1 MKSQGARPG
10 SVMKK
15 MESSDIFALL
25 ESDHEKVIQKTNAL
39 IEDLNNMHCEGKAS
53 FQKNLGRVKEALH
66 FFNGEVM
73 EHMALE
79 ERTLFPYLETHVPRV
94 SSAIRFLQAEH
105 DDFRNNLK
113 IFEFLVRELSRH
125 KNDAERSKTVDRIR
139 ETGTYLSYLLRH
151 HIEAEQRSVYHSLE
165 RDLKASEKSELQ
177 KRILKP

>member
-1 MKSQGARPG
+1 MI
-10 SVMKK
+10 MKK
-15 MESSDIFALL
+15 MD
-25 ESDHEKVIQKTNAL
+25 EKVIGTTSAL
-39 IEDLNNMHCEGKAS
+39 IEDLKNMHCEGKAS

-79 ERTLFPYLETHVPRV
+79 ERELFPYLETHVPRV

-165 RDLKASEKSELQ
+165 RDLKASEKSELK
-177 KRILKP
+177 KRIFKP